1 MAPADMTGLK
11 RTLGLPGLTFFGV
24 GMILGAGIYSV
35 IGAAAAKTGESLWV
49 AFIIGGLAALLTALS
64 YAELAAM
71 HPKAGAEFVY
81 VREAF
86 PRFKG
91 LAAACG
97 LTLVL
102 ATCATATT
110 VALAFAGYL
119 AELVEV
125 PRMVIAFAVLTA
137 ATAVNVIGVRHS
149 TIVTVIFTL
158 IEVAGLALVIY
169 LGATH
174 EGFGRALLAAPDR
187 GVLAGAALVFF
198 AYLGFEEI
206 ANLAEEAK
214 DPGKT
219 LPRAIFISLGFT
231 SMIYILVAL
240 AVVALAAPAALAA
253 TDSPLAYAVSRAWPR
268 VAPVL
273 AGIALFATANTALAT
288 MLTGSRML
296 FGMARDGE
304 LPATVARVIPD
315 RRTPWVASLVVL
327 AVAAALLPF
336 GTIAIV
342 AGVSSFG
349 ALLGFLLVN
358 VCLIVL
364 RRRAPDRKRPFRVPL
379 AVGFVPVP
387 AALGVAACLALLVS
401 FEPHVYAA
409 GGIAVALAVLVVAT
423 RRWWKR

>member
-1 MAPADMTGLK
+1 MTGLK

-35 IGAAAAKTGESLWV
+35 IGVAAARTGDSLWL
-49 AFIIGGLAALLTALS
+49 AFVIGGLAALFTALS

-81 VREAF
+81 VRKAF
-86 PRFKG
+86 PRFEG
-91 LAAACG
+91 LAASCG

-125 PRMVIAFAVLTA
+125 PRMVVAFAVLTA
-137 ATAVNVIGVRHS
+137 ATAVNVIGIRHS
-149 TIVTVIFTL
+149 TIVTTIFTL
-158 IEVAGLALVIY
+158 IEVSGLLLVIY

-174 EGFGRALLAAPDR
+174 ERFGRALLAAPDG

-214 DPGKT
+214 DPGKD
-219 LPRAIFISLGFT
+219 LPRAIFISLAFT
-231 SMIYILVAL
+231 SGIYILVAL
-240 AVVALAAPAALAA
+240 AVVALAEPAALAA
-253 TDSPLAYAVSRAWPR
+253 TDSPLAFAVSRVWPR
-268 VAPVL
+268 MAPVL

-296 FGMARDGE
+296 FGMAREGE
-304 LPATVARVIPD
+304 LPATVARVFPV
-315 RRTPWVASLVVL
+315 RGTPWVASLIVL

-336 GTIAIV
+336 GAIAIV

-364 RRRAPDRKRPFRVPL
+364 RRRAPDRRRPFRVPL

-387 AALGVAACLALLVS
+387 AVLGVAACLALLVS
-401 FEPHVYAA
+401 FDAHVYAA
-409 GGIAVALAVLVVAT
+409 GGIALALGVLVVAT

>member
-1 MAPADMTGLK
+1 MTGLK

-35 IGAAAAKTGESLWV
+35 IGVAAARTGESLWA
-49 AFIIGGLAALLTALS
+49 AFIIGGLAALFTALS

-86 PRFKG
+86 PRIEG

-125 PRMVIAFAVLTA
+125 PRVVIAFAVLAA
-137 ATAVNVIGVRHS
+137 ATAVNVIGIRHS
-149 TIVTVIFTL
+149 TIVTVIFTV
-158 IEVAGLALVIY
+158 IEVAGLVVVIY

-174 EGFGRALLAAPDR
+174 EGFGRALLVAPDR
-187 GVLAGAALVFF
+187 GILAGAALVFF
-198 AYLGFEEI
+198 AYLGFEQI

-214 DPGKT
+214 DPGRSV
-219 LPRAIFISLGFT
+219 PSAILISLAFT
-231 SMIYILVAL
+231 AMIYILVAL
-240 AVVALAAPAALAA
+240 AVVALAAPAELAE
-253 TDSPLAYAVSRAWPR
+253 TDSPLAFAVSRAWPR

-273 AGIALFATANTALAT
+273 AGVALFATANTALAA

-304 LPATVARVIPD
+304 LPATVARVIPV
-315 RRTPWVASLVVL
+315 RGTPWFASLVVL

-336 GTIAIV
+336 GGIAIV

-387 AALGVAACLALLVS
+387 AVLGVAACLALLVS
-401 FEPHVYAA
+401 FEPRVYAG
-409 GGIAVALAVLVVAT
+409 GGIALALAVLVVAT
-423 RRWWKR
+423 IRWWKR